1 MMGAGQVI
9 AIDEVPER
17 LAIAEAGGAE
27 TINFSEIDVYDELM
41 KRTDKRGP
49 DSCIVAVAARR
60 LPTALRTRPSTQGR
74 RQRSSLLTGCT
85 FCGRS
90 P

>member
-1 MMGAGQVI
+1 MRSGRPVRHSLGI
-9 AIDEVPER
+9 HDGRRTAIDEVPER
-17 LAIAEAGGAE
+17 LAIAAAGGAE

-60 LPTALRTRPSTQGR
+60 LPTVLRTRPSTK
-74 RQRSSLLTGCT
+74 
-85 FCGRS
+85 
-90 P
+90 